1 MLLVRLLGSVDVVGD
16 DGSVRH
22 SVSALRRTLM
32 ALLAIRPGWVVAPDW
47 LLEHVWGDEQPDS
60 GLRAL
65 RFHVSQLRKELGDAV
80 SIETKPG
87 GYRLVVARDS
97 VDALIFEE
105 QTRVARSETDDE
117 RAADVCAAALELWR
131 GAPFGDAAGCATLD
145 DEAARLEEL
154 RVTIIE
160 HLYVR
165 RLAAGAGGEL
175 IADLSRLVQEHP
187 LREGLWSSLILAF

>member
-32 ALLAIRPGWVVAPDW
+32 ALLAIRPGRVVAPDW
-47 LLEHVWGDEQPDS
+47 LLEHVWGDKQPDS

-105 QTRVARSETDDE
+105 QTRVARIETDDQ
-117 RAADVCAAALELWR
+117 RAADLVRQRWGC
-131 GAPFGDAAGCATLD
+131 GA
-145 DEAARLEEL
+145 
-154 RVTIIE
+154 
-160 HLYVR
+160 VR
-165 RLAAGAGGEL
+165 RSVTLPGVRRSMMRRHDSKSSDRRSSSTFTFGGLLPAPGVSDRRSVTTGAGTSV
-175 IADLSRLVQEHP
+175 A
-187 LREGLWSSLILAF
+187 